1 MFKLDLE
8 KAEKPEIKLS
18 ASVGSLKKQE
28 LQKNLYFYCIDY
40 TKAFDYLHH
49 NKV

>member
-1 MFKLDLE
+1 MYKLDLE
-8 KAEKPEIKLS
+8 KAEEPKIKLS
-18 ASVGSLKKQE
+18 ASAGSLKKQE

-40 TKAFDYLHH
+40 AKAFDYLYH